1 MRALQFRTVGAFGWN
16 FALNATGF
24 INRVKEIS
32 GEIVKRLLRPT
43 RPRDLY
49 NVHQRISTQTKMH
62 PKVVLRKKAPT
73 AANFV

>member
-32 GEIVKRLLRPT
+32 GEIVKRLPGSGLTVLLWLCRKRTNNAASNPAVAAASEAVLNT
-43 RPRDLY
+43 RL
-49 NVHQRISTQTKMH
+49 
-62 PKVVLRKKAPT
+62 L
-73 AANFV
+73 